1 VNVLL
6 SNYIEATK
14 SDGSVEINEIED
26 DEDDDDEDEKEPD
39 EKRQKTS

>member
-14 SDGSVEINEIED
+14 SDGGVEVNEIED
-26 DEDDDDEDEKEPD
+26 DEDETEPD

>member
-14 SDGSVEINEIED
+14 SDGGVEVNEIED
-26 DEDDDDEDEKEPD
+26 DEDDDDEDETEPD